1 MKPMDPF
8 EQQLRG
14 AFRRVEPPPG
24 LEQRILLRV
33 RPRPPRP
40 SPRWLAAA
48 AVAVLVTGGSL
59 GLLRWQQQRTR
70 ALQAERV
77 RQQITLTLEITSRAL
92 ARTGQRLK
100 SIGVETIR
108 LQEVTQ

>member
-33 RPRPPRP
+33 RPQRAQP

-48 AVAVLVTGGSL
+48 AVAVLVTGGSV
-59 GLLRWQQQRTR
+59 GFLRWRQDRLR
-70 ALQAERV
+70 AKEAERV
-77 RQQITLTLEITSRAL
+77 RQQLALTLDVTARVL
-92 ARTGQRLK
+92 ARADQRLK
-100 SIGVETIR
+100 SIGVETVR
-108 LQEVTQ
+108 LQEVSQ

>member
-1 MKPMDPF
+1 MNSFDHLD
-8 EQQLRG
+8 QQLRE

-33 RPRPPRP
+33 RPRPPRTL
-40 SPRWLAAA
+40 PRWLAAA
-48 AVAVLVTGGSL
+48 AVAVLVTGGSV
-59 GLLRWQQQRTR
+59 GFLRWQQDRLR
-70 ALQAERV
+70 VREAERV
-77 RQQITLTLEITSRAL
+77 RQQIALTLEITSRAL
-92 ARTGQRLK
+92 ARTEQRLQ